1 MASCSILGVSH
12 GDFLFFTGLVLE
24 GACLSIAWRNISFQL
39 DHNESGLSCSSM
51 LSHGMLLRSSLNFFE
66 SKLRWFIRKLWL
78 SSKFPP
84 GSKYS
89 FRRANNFKP
98 KGLSSDRW
106 FSDIFRIYWMGKY
119 CLLHK
124 RTLAT
129 QKDNT
134 LWTEKSDE
142 TCQVRVRQFSPVR
155 GDMIGK
161 TAAVTTRLHLSVI
174 ETVMHEGLR
183 TRTNFRGVPSPFQNR
198 EENKKAT
205 RNDISV
211 PLNGARGV
219 VLGAACC

>member
-1 MASCSILGVSH
+1 MRRRLRDISKMWKLCAALVTGHAEFPSWWSRNAVNS
-12 GDFLFFTGLVLE
+12 GDSSGNCGSPPNFLLAL
-24 GACLSIAWRNISFQL
+24 NI
-39 DHNESGLSCSSM
+39 HSGD
-51 LSHGMLLRSSLNFFE
+51 
-66 SKLRWFIRKLWL
+66 W
-78 SSKFPP
+78 
-84 GSKYS
+84 
-89 FRRANNFKP
+89 ANNFKP
-98 KGLSSDRW
+98 KGFSSDRW
-106 FSDIFRIYWMGKY
+106 FSDIFRIYWLGKY

-142 TCQVRVRQFSPVR
+142 TCHIRVRQFSPVR

-198 EENKKAT
+198 EENKKAR